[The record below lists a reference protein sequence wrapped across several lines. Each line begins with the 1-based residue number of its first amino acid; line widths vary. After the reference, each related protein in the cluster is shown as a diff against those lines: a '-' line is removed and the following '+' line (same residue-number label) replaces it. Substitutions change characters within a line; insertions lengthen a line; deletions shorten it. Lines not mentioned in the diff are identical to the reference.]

1 VSIRPEFLLFAAIL
15 GVASLVCRLG
25 GFWIMRFVDIT
36 PRLEAALRAT
46 PLAVMVG
53 LVTPAALRGGVI
65 ELTAL
70 VITGLAMKATRSDL
84 LSAVIGVAVVALG
97 RAL

>member
-53 LVTPAALRGGVI
+53 LVTPAALRGGIV
-65 ELTAL
+65 ELIAL
-70 VITGLAMKATRSDL
+70 VITGFAMKATRSDL

>member
-53 LVTPAALRGGVI
+53 LVTPAALRGGIV

>member
-1 VSIRPEFLLFAAIL
+1 VSIRPEFLVFAGIL
-15 GVASLVCRLG
+15 GLASLVCRLG
-25 GFWIMRFVDIT
+25 GFWVMRFVDIT

-53 LVTPAALRGGVI
+53 LVTPAALRGGIV

-70 VITGLAMKATRSDL
+70 VITALAMKATRSDL
-84 LSAVIGVAVVALG
+84 ISAVIGVAVVALG